1 MHPYFEM
8 LSPAE
13 LSKTT
18 IYTGSIGPAFHDFR
32 YRLKPDAKESKIYAA
47 TYSVYCYDKAKDVEE
62 TEFPYD
68 DNGVEQLKVWLQGEY
83 ENYQL
88 NAKAAS

>member
-1 MHPYFEM
+1 MHPYFET

-32 YRLKPDAKESKIYAA
+32 YRLKPDSKENKICAA

-62 TEFPYD
+62 TEFTYD
-68 DNGVEQLKVWLQGEY
+68 DNGVEQLKVWLHGQ
-83 ENYQL
+83 YQKYLL
-88 NAKAAS
+88 NAKEVS